1 MVSQEVDTKEV
12 ASKEVASQEEEEED
26 ANKDAPAQAEEVVVV
41 TRELL
46 KARWDSQA
54 VTQLVEDI

>member
-12 ASKEVASQEEEEED
+12 ASKEVASQEEGEEEE
-26 ANKDAPAQAEEVVVV
+26 AVV
-41 TRELL
+41 TQELL

>member
-12 ASKEVASQEEEEED
+12 ASQEEEEAEV